1 MTTAS
6 QPVSNFLSWWGGELA
21 DLLGPKQDRPKAVSV
36 IEIEG
41 DMGRLAVAG
50 AMKTAVPLPDL
61 LAHAAAKKIP
71 RQIVLRFAS
80 HAFYSRSVQ
89 LPQTAQRD
97 FAKLL
102 AVDLER
108 ATPFKT
114 NEVYAGYEL
123 EPAARGSKQQ
133 PVRHVVIKRAVVNRL
148 REQIEA
154 AGFQLAGVETR
165 GVGGAVI
172 PIDIRPGNETAAN
185 AGPKVSTL
193 KGLAAL
199 AIALTASLIYFSVHR
214 QERALSDVM
223 TETASLKIGAQ
234 AVREKLTKV
243 AEAEAA
249 ITDFNALRQAAISRA
264 AILEELTKI
273 LPDSAW
279 LTEIK
284 IKGAAVDISGLA
296 VSASALMPLIE
307 ASPYFVDAQTLTPV
321 MFDQQHNKERFG
333 IRMRLRK
340 IAVLEQQAA
349 PADPDPPLPEV
360 E

>member
-1 MTTAS
+1 MTSAS

-21 DLLGPKQDRPKAVSV
+21 ELLGPKQDRPKAVSV

-41 DMGRLAVAG
+41 DLARLAVAG
-50 AMKTAVPLPDL
+50 ASTTAMPLPDL
-61 LAHAAAKKIP
+61 LAQAAAKKVP
-71 RQIVLRFAS
+71 RQIVLRFPS
-80 HAFYSRSVQ
+80 HTFYSRSVQ
-89 LPQTAQRD
+89 LPQAAHRD

-102 AVDLER
+102 AIDLER

-123 EPAARGSKQQ
+123 EPAVRGSKQQ
-133 PVRHVVIKRAVVNRL
+133 PVRHIVIKRAVVDRL
-148 REQIEA
+148 GEHIEA

-165 GVGGAVI
+165 GVGEAVI
-172 PIDIRPGNETAAN
+172 PIDIRPGIEAATN
-185 AGPKVSTL
+185 AGPQVSTI

-214 QERALSDVM
+214 HERALSDVM
-223 TETASLKIGAQ
+223 TETASLKASAQ

-243 AEAEAA
+243 AEAEAT
-249 ITDFNALRQAAISRA
+249 ISDFNALRQAAISRA

-284 IKGAAVDISGLA
+284 IKGAAVDIAGLA

-321 MFDQQHNKERFG
+321 TFDQQQNKERFG

-349 PADPDPPLPEV
+349 PAEPDPPLPEV